1 MSGLKSPD
9 DKIPAVQ
16 WSSAIIPFLDEGHQL
31 KIPLS
36 GLSMFPLIVGG
47 RDEAVLS
54 AVQRRELRRG
64 DIVLYVQADGTHV
77 LHRIHHIKNNEF
89 YMLGDAQ
96 TWIEGPIRRESIL
109 AVAVAVIR
117 KGKTISCKRMDYR
130 AFSALWLLVRPLR
143 PAVMHVAIRLRRM
156 LGHK

>member
-1 MSGLKSPD
+1 MSGIKPPE

-36 GLSMFPLIVGG
+36 GLSMFPLLVGG
-47 RDEAVLS
+47 RDEAVISTTLGKKI
-54 AVQRRELRRG
+54 RRG
-64 DIVLYVQADGTHV
+64 DIALYVQADGTHV

-96 TWIEGPIRRESIL
+96 TWIEGPIRKKSIL
-109 AVAVAVIR
+109 AVAVAVVR
-117 KGKTISCKRMDYR
+117 KGKTISCRRIDYR
-130 AFSALWLLVRPLR
+130 VFSALWLFVRPLR
-143 PAVMHVAIRLRRM
+143 PSVMHAAIRLRR
-156 LGHK
+156 LLRRK